1 MANQPIFFLFAAIIG
16 SVTTLMGSFLSH
28 WLTTQREQKQWERQQ
43 QADQLKQQAIRKKD
57 AYTKTLRC
65 ILRARNKNLSTIAET
80 LLYPSLTHSTEWL
93 DDLTESQL
101 ALNELVALTEGQSKG
116 DLKNGLELLQD
127 RTNQLTKQLLH
138 HLRSVPDERII
149 SSELINEEIGP
160 ILSDLDRIY
169 QWIIRAQHN
178 DMD

>member
-28 WLTTQREQKQWERQQ
+28 WLTMQREQTQWERQQ

-57 AYTKTLRC
+57 AYAKTLRC

-80 LLYPSLTHSTEWL
+80 LLYPGMTHSTEWF
-93 DDLTESQL
+93 DDLIESQL

-116 DLKNGLELLQD
+116 DLKNGLELIQT
-127 RTNQLTKQLLH
+127 RTNQITKQLLDH
-138 HLRSVPDERII
+138 VQAVPDERTI
-149 SSELINEEIGP
+149 SSGLINEEIGP
-160 ILSDLDRIY
+160 ILSDLDQIY
-169 QWIIRAQHN
+169 QWVIRAQRN
-178 DMD
+178 DTA